1 MPLVNKNINTIPAW
15 RRVKGPSGPP
25 PPPVGDFIA
34 LEINPPSLPDVVLLE
49 SGDKIELE
57 T

>member
-25 PPPVGDFIA
+25 PPPAGDFIA

>member
-1 MPLVNKNINTIPAW
+1 MRLVNKNTNTIPAW

-25 PPPVGDFIA
+25 PPVGAFIA
-34 LEINPPSLPDVVLLE
+34 LEINLPSLPDVVLLE